1 VTRSRLTEERA
12 LSSRQLMLVH
22 SKMLRWLARPLLP
35 KGWTA
40 GGFKTSGAVEA
51 QRASLQT
58 LGNGLSVLG
67 IFSFLC
73 KSVSSA
79 TLYFARDLF
88 STSGNFEAIMF
99 LTTTLTVQAIPS
111 AMTLLLLNRFHFSG
125 GGNGR
130 GILMKS
136 LLPHG
141 DAMVAL
147 SSDSTDAAASN
158 EQLASEN
165 TRLKAELK
173 ESSEQTRRL
182 REEIERLKAGHS
194 QHQSDIS
201 RLQMESLERARR
213 LQEENQRLRA
223 AVTSLQLHHA

>member
-1 VTRSRLTEERA
+1 
-12 LSSRQLMLVH
+12 
-22 SKMLRWLARPLLP
+22 
-35 KGWTA
+35 
-40 GGFKTSGAVEA
+40 
-51 QRASLQT
+51 
-58 LGNGLSVLG
+58 
-67 IFSFLC
+67 
-73 KSVSSA
+73 
-79 TLYFARDLF
+79 
-88 STSGNFEAIMF
+88 
-99 LTTTLTVQAIPS
+99 
-111 AMTLLLLNRFHFSG
+111 
-125 GGNGR
+125 
-130 GILMKS
+130 MKS

-147 SSDSTDAAASN
+147 SSDSSDTATSS

-213 LQEENQRLRA
+213 LQEENQHLRA
-223 AVTSLQLHHA
+223 AVTSLQLQHA